1 MLVSVCFCC
10 CSVNPRLEES
20 TMEQGDEGLLHYW
33 WCSWLYLWAYVPI
46 NIPVL
51 SPQLGGKKENDLI
64 KQEQQCG
71 SNFTHYP
78 LPYFSSHALKLQ
90 NGKPVPCSASC
101 CSPGRGWWVHSPQDG
116 SRARFLCYSMRDIRQ
131 PFGLWK
137 TAAASLPAVS
147 PGHCCLMNRRC

>member
-33 WCSWLYLWAYVPI
+33 WSSWLYLWAYVPI

-51 SPQLGGKKENDLI
+51 SPQLGGKEENDLI

-101 CSPGRGWWVHSPQDG
+101 CSPGRGGEYIHPRMAAGQDSSVTPWEILGSPLAPEKLLLPPCLQ
-116 SRARFLCYSMRDIRQ
+116 SAQ
-131 PFGLWK
+131 A
-137 TAAASLPAVS
+137 TAA
-147 PGHCCLMNRRC
+147 